1 MAANKRENFGN
12 KSSEQRKKLA
22 QNCFSFRFFHGKVL
36 LSLKAQ
42 RVSKEILATNH
53 IFFPKHTLKLWTNQ
67 MKITKL
73 C

>member
-53 IFFPKHTLKLWTNQ
+53 IFFPISKTYFKTLDKSNENN
-67 MKITKL
+67 
-73 C
+73 